1 MNKPVRENHHREN
14 KIQIYLIQWPS
25 LTPTEKHVQDISAM
39 VFMLKI
45 NLLT

>member
-25 LTPTEKHVQDISAM
+25 HTATEKHIQDIKAKE
-39 VFMLKI
+39 FMLKI
-45 NLLT
+45 NLFT